1 MWAELTDIRTRPVS
15 VTHFIAL
22 SDGLL
27 EGEYRLVRAPVDNKS
42 TSVKLFIIE
51 QRSAW
56 GTITPMKQKDDEEQ
70 RRSPDLQF
78 GNPDHGDKRE
88 AEQRKSPELT
98 FGTGMRRT
106 DLVDVERRMKEQQD
120 LVTDIKSKRQTDDDN
135 TG

>member
-1 MWAELTDIRTRPVS
+1 MS

-22 SDGLL
+22 SDELL

-56 GTITPMKQKDDEEQ
+56 GTITPMKQKDDEQLLSEEQ
-70 RRSPDLQF
+70 RKSPDIHF
-78 GNPDHGDKRE
+78 GRPDHGARRE

-98 FGTGMRRT
+98 FGTGLRLT
-106 DLVDVERRMKEQQD
+106 DFVDVERRMKEQQV
-120 LVTDIKSKRQTDDDN
+120 LAADIKSKRQTDDDK

>member
-1 MWAELTDIRTRPVS
+1 MS

-42 TSVKLFIIE
+42 TSVKLFVIE

-56 GTITPMKQKDDEEQ
+56 GTITPMKQKEDEQLQSEEQ
-70 RRSPDLQF
+70 RSSPDIHF
-78 GNPDHGDKRE
+78 GRPDHGGKVE
-88 AEQRKSPELT
+88 KEQRKSPEIR
-98 FGTGMRRT
+98 FGMSRA
-106 DLVDVERRMKEQQD
+106 DFLDVERWMKEQQA
-120 LVTDIKSKRQTDDDN
+120 LVAAIESKRQTDDDK

>member
-1 MWAELTDIRTRPVS
+1 MR
-15 VTHFIAL
+15 
-22 SDGLL
+22 DGLL

-42 TSVKLFIIE
+42 TSVKLFIVE

-70 RRSPDLQF
+70 RRSPDIQF

-98 FGTGMRRT
+98 FGSRMRLT
-106 DLVDVERRMKEQQD
+106 DFVDVERRMKEQQA
-120 LVTDIKSKRQTDDDN
+120 LVTDIKSERQTDDDK